1 MFAGTQAFA
10 YDALING
17 IYYNFSG
24 TKAIVTNN
32 DSFGCYSGEVIIPSS
47 VVYGG
52 KTYSVT
58 GIGESAFAAC
68 KTTRITVPKSVKTL
82 GEKAFCGCSGIVD
95 EINCDIPSCSWGD
108 DACPTGSFALSSIT
122 EIVLGEGVTHI
133 GECAFIACDRLMKV
147 TCRATNVPTLG
158 GGVFAGLDGN
168 FSWSNWGV
176 PLSEATLYVP
186 ASALNAYK
194 NADQWKDFGTILP
207 IEEESPSS
215 SLIGTWKRYFGQTGQ
230 DYIIL
235 TFTQDGKVRYQEYDG
250 GVWQHDETYNFI
262 YSENSLKIYD
272 SNGRLIGAIQVLS
285 LTSTELKLYNWPDYG
300 EQTFIKQS
308 DEQEVST
315 ILNGSIIGQWNMVSG
330 VITRYE
336 NDVMVSQDN
345 ETAEPPYDRMAFYEN
360 GVFEYLEYSNSSD
373 SYHED
378 GNGTYTIVDNK
389 FVYGSGDWDSFVIT
403 SFDGSDN
410 MVVVFHTT
418 ENKGSKVVKMV
429 CRVTMQR
436 VTGGGGEPSVAGEFQ
451 GTKRIFGDSQLKSST
466 CGSKTY
472 TYHYDDNGFVTQIDR
487 VREGGSNKTYTI
499 SYSDD
504 KIIVSEALGGRWV
517 VTLGSNGYAKE
528 LVEYNASG
536 TVGDRMMLTYNAEG
550 QLTLVDYGDGDVFRL
565 TYSDGDII
573 RVTESGKT
581 TTYSYE
587 ASGQDKILNI
597 GCVMEFDNIFA
608 VDMDDFGLLYYMGAL
623 GKPTTHLPLA
633 GTVNGTTITG
643 SWTFDDAGRAT
654 KAEFNGS
661 TISWQW
667 SENGSGQGGEQGEP
681 NPLLWGTWRM
691 NFGSNSYVLL
701 TFSEDGK
708 VRYQEYDH
716 NEWQTDVTYNYT
728 YSNSSLRITD
738 STDKEKGVIAIVSLT
753 STTLQLQ
760 DWPDGGVNTFTKQDA
775 QSDESAVLN
784 GSIVGQWN
792 MVSGVITR
800 YENDVMVSQDNE
812 TAEPPYDRMAFY
824 ENGVFEYLEYS
835 NSSDSYHEDG
845 NGTYTIVDNK
855 FVYGSGDW
863 DSFVITSFDGSDNMV
878 VVFHTTEN
886 KGSKVVKMV
895 CRVTMQRVTDGG
907 GDPDPEMPGEFL
919 GAKRIFGD
927 NLLQSYTRD
936 GKTYTFSYD
945 SNGFVTKVERK
956 KTDGTT
962 KTYTITYGDKIVVR
976 SSSSEVWTA
985 TLNSDGFI
993 GTLEV
998 SGTSIS
1004 GEIAHTSFTYNADG
1018 QLTLVNCDDDEMF
1031 RLDYTDGDITRSTF
1045 YRTSGSYSRY
1055 YDYSYETSSQGKI
1068 LNTGC
1073 VMAFQEIYA
1082 VDMEDDEC
1090 LLYYIGALGKPTKHL
1105 PLAGSISGMTIT
1117 GSWILDDA
1125 GRATKAVFNG
1135 GSISWTWADNGSGGQ
1150 GGDEQDE
1157 SAALIGTWKKYF
1169 GQSGQNYII
1178 LTFSQ
1183 DGKVR
1188 YQEYDGGVWQH
1199 DDTYTFTYSGNSL
1212 KIYDSNGSLLG
1223 TIQVLNLTSTE
1234 LKLYNWP
1241 DYGEQTFT
1249 KQSQEQEASA
1259 ILNGSIIGQWNIVSG
1274 TETRYENGVQVSQ
1287 QGGTLTPP
1295 YDRFAFYE
1303 NGTFEYLEHNSSGEG
1318 HHEDGSGTYSI
1329 VDKRF
1334 VYGGGEWDSFVIISF
1349 DGSNSMEVVFRYR
1362 RSSSGN
1368 GYYEARV
1375 VLQRVTDGGG
1385 DPDPE
1390 MPGEFL
1396 GAKRI
1401 FGDNLLQSYTRDG
1414 KTYTFSYDSNGFVTK
1429 VERKKTDGTTK
1440 TYTITYGDKIVVR
1453 SSSSEVWTATL
1464 NSDGFIGTLEVSGT
1478 SISGEIAHTSFTYNA
1493 DGQLTLVNC
1502 DDDEMFRLDYTDG
1515 DITRSTFYRT
1525 SGSYSRYYDYSYET
1539 SSQGKILNTGCVMAF
1554 QEIYAVDMED
1564 DECLLYYIG
1573 ALGKPTKHL
1582 PLAGS
1587 ISGMT
1592 ITGSW
1597 ILDDAGRATKAVFNG
1612 GSISWT
1618 WADNGSGGQGGDDTG
1633 NKIDGIYYS
1642 FTESEAVVV
1651 AGNTAYRGKVV
1662 IPSSVT
1668 YEGKTYPV
1676 AAIGENAFQNCTGLT
1691 AVSIPASVWHIQK
1704 GAFNNCAFQTL
1715 MIKCTTPPTLEAE
1728 GIFRGA
1734 TGTVYVLTESYE
1746 SYLSDD
1752 DWKVLGSSIKPFE
1765 TVTTKLPSHKWSQAN
1780 YKVVAMSFDATEDYG
1795 SQSENNPKHNVIV
1808 GTPSKD
1814 ANGRDWYAID
1824 YQCDWEVKTAP
1835 LNHWCEHNGDI
1846 YVRRVFCYD
1855 RELPAELFLACG
1867 NDDAPCEYYLNGEL
1881 IWSKSNGW
1889 YENEIYQMSSSQI
1902 ALLKPGELNVLAFH
1916 VHQNWGGMYADSGL
1930 YPDLSK
1936 MNISYQCG
1944 DNLTWSL
1951 DGDTGTLTISGTGRM
1966 NDYGGYDHRTN
1977 APWTLLLNSIKHID
1991 IQSGV
1996 TNIGNSAFYGCG
2008 SLTSI
2013 HIPESVRSI
2022 GSSAFRE
2029 CTRLTDVTI
2038 PFGLTSIES
2047 DAFRYCSSLTT
2058 VVISESVSKIEWSA
2072 FSGCSSLTDVY
2083 CYAETL
2089 PETRSDVFNDSPIAT
2104 ATLHVPES
2112 SGLLYKTT
2120 SPWSGFGTVVFL
2132 DAGADGLAC
2141 VDGIYYSLSRNYAT
2155 VIAGDTKYTG
2165 KVVIPTSVNHDGK
2178 TYSVTSIGEN
2188 AFQNCTDL
2196 TMVFIP
2202 ASIWNIQ
2209 KGAFRNSAFE
2219 TLIVKCPTPPIL
2231 DAEGIFLG
2239 ATGTVYVPSEA
2250 YETYLSDNGWK
2261 VLDGSIKPFD
2271 IVTTTLPSAKWSQA
2285 KYKVVAVAFDSGED
2299 YGSQSEDNPKHNVIV
2314 GTPSKDANGREWYAP
2329 DYQCEWEVKTAPL
2342 NNWCEHNGDI
2352 YVRRVFFYD
2361 RNLPTKLFLACGNDD
2376 APCEYYLNGELI
2388 WSKSNGWFE
2397 KEIYQ
2402 MNSSQ
2407 IALLKPGELNVLAYH
2422 VHQNW
2427 GGMYADSGLYPEWSM
2442 ETLSYQCGD
2451 NLTWSF
2457 DGETGTLTISGTG
2470 RMRDYGEYDY
2480 RTNAPWCL
2488 ILNSIKHIEIQP
2500 GVTSIG
2506 NSAFYGCD
2514 ILTSVI
2520 ISENVK
2526 SIGSNA
2532 FRRCTNLT
2540 DVYCYAEN
2548 VPETGGGVFDELP
2561 IERATLRVFQNSL
2574 DQYRATSPWSRF
2586 GFIVPVGAEKC
2597 AEPTISY
2604 SNGELTFNC
2613 ETEGV
2618 EYHYNITDDDIESGV
2633 SKTVKLT
2640 VTYHITV
2647 YATKPNFEKSE
2658 VVHGTLCWID
2668 QQPSTEG
2675 IVQEDAVTEVKALP
2689 VLVQSHGGVV
2699 FVQGVPEGTMVVL
2712 YGIDGKSY
2720 GSTIA
2725 EKDGATLRTN
2735 IQSGSVVIVKVGEKA
2750 FKVRL

>member
-1 MFAGTQAFA
+1 MKHLCQKPLFLVLCLFAGTQVFA
-10 YDALING
+10 YDALIDG
-17 IYYNFSG
+17 IYYNLSG
-24 TKAIVTNN
+24 SNAEVTYKSCEFN
-32 DSFGCYSGEVIIPSS
+32 DDGQPYNIKSDYSGAVVIPRS
-47 VVYGG
+47 VTYSGRS
-52 KTYSVT
+52 YSVT
-58 GIGESAFAAC
+58 SIGGHAFYFCRDLTSVTIPEGVTSIGESAFYHCVGLSPIA
-68 KTTRITVPKSVKTL
+68 IPESVKSIGKRAFMYCRGLTSINIPDNVTSI
-82 GEKAFCGCSGIVD
+82 GEKAFWACSELTSIVVGNGVSRIAD
-95 EINCDIPSCSWGD
+95 SALDGGSELTTVTLGKNVTDIEGGNFYCCDNLKDVYCY
-108 DACPTGSFALSSIT
+108 A
-122 EIVLGEGVTHI
+122 
-133 GECAFIACDRLMKV
+133 K
-147 TCRATNVPTLG
+147 NVPTTG
-158 GGVFAGLDGN
+158 SSVFTTYSIDTWWYSVTG
-168 FSWSNWGV
+168 
-176 PLSEATLYVP
+176 ATLHVP
-186 ASALNAYK
+186 AGSVDSYKATLPWSKFGSVVALDDYDPDDDIEDESAA
-194 NADQWKDFGTILP
+194 
-207 IEEESPSS
+207 
-215 SLIGTWKRYFGQTGQ
+215 LIGTWKKYFGQSGQ
-230 DYIIL
+230 NYIIL
-235 TFTQDGKVRYQEYDG
+235 TFSQDGKVRYQEYDG
-250 GVWQHDETYNFI
+250 GVWQHDETYSFT
-262 YSENSLKIYD
+262 YSGNSLKIYD
-272 SNGRLIGAIQVLS
+272 SSGRLVGTIQVLN

-300 EQTFIKQS
+300 EQTFTKQS
-308 DEQEVST
+308 QEQEASAV
-315 ILNGSIIGQWNMVSG
+315 LNGSIIGQWNIVSG
-330 VITRYE
+330 TETRYE
-336 NDVMVSQDN
+336 NGVQVSQQGG
-345 ETAEPPYDRMAFYEN
+345 TLTPPYDRFAFYEN
-360 GVFEYLEYSNSSD
+360 GTFVFLEHNSSGD
-373 SYHED
+373 GHHED
-378 GNGTYTIVDNK
+378 GSGTYSIVDNK
-389 FVYGSGDWDSFVIT
+389 FVYGSGEWNSFVIT
-403 SFDGSDN
+403 SFDGSN
-410 MVVVFHTT
+410 SMEVVF
-418 ENKGSKVVKMV
+418 
-429 CRVTMQR
+429 
-436 VTGGGGEPSVAGEFQ
+436 
-451 GTKRIFGDSQLKSST
+451 
-466 CGSKTY
+466 
-472 TYHYDDNGFVTQIDR
+472 
-487 VREGGSNKTYTI
+487 
-499 SYSDD
+499 
-504 KIIVSEALGGRWV
+504 
-517 VTLGSNGYAKE
+517 
-528 LVEYNASG
+528 
-536 TVGDRMMLTYNAEG
+536 
-550 QLTLVDYGDGDVFRL
+550 
-565 TYSDGDII
+565 
-573 RVTESGKT
+573 
-581 TTYSYE
+581 
-587 ASGQDKILNI
+587 
-597 GCVMEFDNIFA
+597 
-608 VDMDDFGLLYYMGAL
+608 
-623 GKPTTHLPLA
+623 
-633 GTVNGTTITG
+633 
-643 SWTFDDAGRAT
+643 
-654 KAEFNGS
+654 
-661 TISWQW
+661 
-667 SENGSGQGGEQGEP
+667 
-681 NPLLWGTWRM
+681 
-691 NFGSNSYVLL
+691 
-701 TFSEDGK
+701 
-708 VRYQEYDH
+708 RY
-716 NEWQTDVTYNYT
+716 
-728 YSNSSLRITD
+728 R
-738 STDKEKGVIAIVSLT
+738 
-753 STTLQLQ
+753 
-760 DWPDGGVNTFTKQDA
+760 
-775 QSDESAVLN
+775 
-784 GSIVGQWN
+784 
-792 MVSGVITR
+792 R
-800 YENDVMVSQDNE
+800 
-812 TAEPPYDRMAFY
+812 
-824 ENGVFEYLEYS
+824 
-835 NSSDSYHEDG
+835 NSSDY
-845 NGTYTIVDNK
+845 
-855 FVYGSGDW
+855 
-863 DSFVITSFDGSDNMV
+863 V
-878 VVFHTTEN
+878 VRATL
-886 KGSKVVKMV
+886 
-895 CRVTMQRVTDGG
+895 QRVTDGG
-907 GDPDPEMPGEFL
+907 GDPDPEIPGEFL

-945 SNGFVTKVERK
+945 SNGFVTKVERR
-956 KTDGTT
+956 KTDGTA

-998 SGTSIS
+998 SGTSTS

-1117 GSWILDDA
+1117 GSWTLDDA

-1135 GSISWTWADNGSGGQ
+1135 GSILWTWADNGGGQ
-1150 GGDEQDE
+1150 GGGEQDE

-1178 LTFSQ
+1178 LTFTQ

-1199 DDTYTFTYSGNSL
+1199 DETYTFTYSGNSL

-1259 ILNGSIIGQWNIVSG
+1259 VLNGSIIGQWNIVSG

-1303 NGTFEYLEHNSSGEG
+1303 NGTFVFLEHNSSGEG

-1329 VDKRF
+1329 VDNRF
-1334 VYGGGEWDSFVIISF
+1334 VYGGGEWDSFVITSF

-1385 DPDPE
+1385 D
-1390 MPGEFL
+1390 
-1396 GAKRI
+1396 
-1401 FGDNLLQSYTRDG
+1401 
-1414 KTYTFSYDSNGFVTK
+1414 
-1429 VERKKTDGTTK
+1429 
-1440 TYTITYGDKIVVR
+1440 
-1453 SSSSEVWTATL
+1453 
-1464 NSDGFIGTLEVSGT
+1464 
-1478 SISGEIAHTSFTYNA
+1478 
-1493 DGQLTLVNC
+1493 
-1502 DDDEMFRLDYTDG
+1502 
-1515 DITRSTFYRT
+1515 
-1525 SGSYSRYYDYSYET
+1525 
-1539 SSQGKILNTGCVMAF
+1539 
-1554 QEIYAVDMED
+1554 
-1564 DECLLYYIG
+1564 
-1573 ALGKPTKHL
+1573 
-1582 PLAGS
+1582 
-1587 ISGMT
+1587 
-1592 ITGSW
+1592 
-1597 ILDDAGRATKAVFNG
+1597 
-1612 GSISWT
+1612 
-1618 WADNGSGGQGGDDTG
+1618 DTG
-1633 NKIDGIYYS
+1633 TGNNIDGIYYS

-1676 AAIGENAFQNCTGLT
+1676 GAIGENAFQNCTGLT
-1691 AVSIPASVWHIQK
+1691 AVSIPTSVRHIQK
-1704 GAFNNCAFQTL
+1704 GAFSGCAFQSL
-1715 MIKCTTPPTLEAE
+1715 MIKCSTPPTLEAE

-1734 TGTVYVLTESYE
+1734 TGTVYVPTDSYE

-1814 ANGRDWYAID
+1814 ANGRDWYALD
-1824 YQCDWEVKTAP
+1824 YQCEWDMKTAP

-1889 YENEIYQMSSSQI
+1889 FEKEIYQMNSSQI
-1902 ALLKPGELNVLAFH
+1902 ALLKPGELNVLAYH
-1916 VHQNWGGMYADSGL
+1916 VHQNWGDMYADSGL
-1930 YPDLSK
+1930 YPEWS
-1936 MNISYQCG
+1936 MESISYRCG

-1951 DGDTGTLTISGTGRM
+1951 DGETGTLTVSGTGRM
-1966 NDYGGYDHRTN
+1966 NDYWGGDHRTE
-1977 APWTLLLNSIKHID
+1977 APWGLLQNSIKHVE
-1991 IQSGV
+1991 IQPGV
-1996 TNIGNSAFYGCG
+1996 TSIGNSAFYGCG
-2008 SLTSI
+2008 NLTS
-2013 HIPESVRSI
+2013 
-2022 GSSAFRE
+2022 
-2029 CTRLTDVTI
+2029 
-2038 PFGLTSIES
+2038 
-2047 DAFRYCSSLTT
+2047 
-2058 VVISESVSKIEWSA
+2058 VVISESVKSVGNNA
-2072 FSGCSSLTDVY
+2072 FKECTNLTDVY
-2083 CYAETL
+2083 CYAETI
-2089 PETRSDVFNDSPIAT
+2089 PETRDDAFNDSPVAT
-2104 ATLHVPES
+2104 ATLHVPGS
-2112 SGLLYKTT
+2112 SSTLYKTT
-2120 SPWSGFGTVVFL
+2120 SPWSRFGTILYF
-2132 DAGADGLAC
+2132 DAGADGYAY
-2141 VDGIYYSLSRNYAT
+2141 VDGIHYSLSRIYAT
-2155 VIAGDTKYTG
+2155 VIAGDTNYTG
-2165 KVVIPTSVNHDGK
+2165 KVTIPSYITYDGK
-2178 TYSVTSIGEN
+2178 SYTVTSIGEN
-2188 AFQNCTDL
+2188 AFQNCTGL
-2196 TMVFIP
+2196 TTVSIP
-2202 ASIWNIQ
+2202 SSVWHIQ
-2209 KGAFRNSAFE
+2209 KGAFSGCAFQ
-2219 TLIVKCPTPPIL
+2219 TLMVKSSTPPTL
-2231 DAEGIFLG
+2231 DDDGIFQS
-2239 ATGTVYVPSEA
+2239 ATGTVYVPTEG
-2250 YETYLSDNGWK
+2250 YETYLSNDGWK
-2261 VLDGSIKPFD
+2261 VLADNIKPFD
-2271 IVTTTLPSAKWSQA
+2271 IVTTKLPSHKWSQA
-2285 KYKVVAVAFDSGED
+2285 NYRVVAISFDADES
-2299 YGSQSEDNPKHNVIV
+2299 YGSNSEDNPKHNVIV
-2314 GTPSKDANGREWYAP
+2314 GTPSKDANGRDWYAP
-2329 DYQCEWEVKTAPL
+2329 DYQCEWEVKAAPL

-2361 RNLPTKLFLACGNDD
+2361 RELPAELFLACGNDD

-2470 RMRDYGEYDY
+2470 RMSDYGEYDY

-2488 ILNSIKHIEIQP
+2488 ILNSIRHIEIQP

-2548 VPETGGGVFDELP
+2548 VPETGSGVFDELP

-2574 DQYRATSPWSRF
+2574 DQYKAASPWNRF
-2586 GFIVPVGAEKC
+2586 GSIIPVGAEKC

-2618 EYHYNITDDDIESGV
+2618 TYHYNITDDDIESGV
-2633 SKTVKLT
+2633 GKTVKLT

-2647 YATKPNFEKSE
+2647 YATKPNWEKSE

-2668 QQPSTEG
+2668 QQPEMEG
-2675 IVQEDAVTEVKALP
+2675 VTDEDAILEVKAQP
-2689 VLVQSHGGVV
+2689 VLVQSHNGTV
-2699 FVQGVPEGTMVVL
+2699 FVQGVPDGTMISL
-2712 YGIDGKSY
+2712 YSLDGKSY

-2725 EKDGATLRTN
+2725 KNDGATLKTN
-2735 IQSGSVVIVKVGEKA
+2735 FQPGSVVIVKVGEKA

>member
-1 MFAGTQAFA
+1 MKHLCSILFLVLCMFAGTQAFA

-24 TKAIVTNN
+24 TEAIVTNN

-158 GGVFAGLDGN
+158 GGAFAGLDGN

-410 MVVVFHTT
+410 MVVIFHTT

-517 VTLGSNGYAKE
+517 ATLGSNGYAKE

-536 TVGDRMMLTYNAEG
+536 TVGDRMMFTYNAEG

-573 RVTESGKT
+573 RVTESEKT

-623 GKPTTHLPLA
+623 GKPTKHLPLA

-643 SWTFDDAGRAT
+643 SWTFDDADRAT

-667 SENGSGQGGEQGEP
+667 AENGSGQGGEQGEP

-728 YSNSSLRITD
+728 YSNSSLRMTD
-738 STDKEKGVIAIVSLT
+738 STGKEKGVIAIVSLT

-878 VVFHTTEN
+878 VIFHTTEN

-962 KTYTITYGDKIVVR
+962 KTY
-976 SSSSEVWTA
+976 A
-985 TLNSDGFI
+985 
-993 GTLEV
+993 
-998 SGTSIS
+998 
-1004 GEIAHTSFTYNADG
+1004 
-1018 QLTLVNCDDDEMF
+1018 
-1031 RLDYTDGDITRSTF
+1031 
-1045 YRTSGSYSRY
+1045 
-1055 YDYSYETSSQGKI
+1055 
-1068 LNTGC
+1068 
-1073 VMAFQEIYA
+1073 
-1082 VDMEDDEC
+1082 
-1090 LLYYIGALGKPTKHL
+1090 
-1105 PLAGSISGMTIT
+1105 
-1117 GSWILDDA
+1117 
-1125 GRATKAVFNG
+1125 
-1135 GSISWTWADNGSGGQ
+1135 
-1150 GGDEQDE
+1150 
-1157 SAALIGTWKKYF
+1157 
-1169 GQSGQNYII
+1169 
-1178 LTFSQ
+1178 
-1183 DGKVR
+1183 
-1188 YQEYDGGVWQH
+1188 
-1199 DDTYTFTYSGNSL
+1199 
-1212 KIYDSNGSLLG
+1212 
-1223 TIQVLNLTSTE
+1223 
-1234 LKLYNWP
+1234 
-1241 DYGEQTFT
+1241 
-1249 KQSQEQEASA
+1249 
-1259 ILNGSIIGQWNIVSG
+1259 
-1274 TETRYENGVQVSQ
+1274 
-1287 QGGTLTPP
+1287 
-1295 YDRFAFYE
+1295 
-1303 NGTFEYLEHNSSGEG
+1303 
-1318 HHEDGSGTYSI
+1318 
-1329 VDKRF
+1329 
-1334 VYGGGEWDSFVIISF
+1334 
-1349 DGSNSMEVVFRYR
+1349 
-1362 RSSSGN
+1362 
-1368 GYYEARV
+1368 
-1375 VLQRVTDGGG
+1375 
-1385 DPDPE
+1385 
-1390 MPGEFL
+1390 
-1396 GAKRI
+1396 
-1401 FGDNLLQSYTRDG
+1401 
-1414 KTYTFSYDSNGFVTK
+1414 
-1429 VERKKTDGTTK
+1429 
-1440 TYTITYGDKIVVR
+1440 ITYGDKIVVR

-1814 ANGRDWYAID
+1814 ANSRDWYALD
-1824 YQCDWEVKTAP
+1824 YQCEWEVKTAP

-1889 YENEIYQMSSSQI
+1889 FEKEIYQMNSSQI
-1902 ALLKPGELNVLAFH
+1902 ALLKPGELNVLAYH
-1916 VHQNWGGMYADSGL
+1916 VHQNWGDMYADSGL
-1930 YPDLSK
+1930 YPEWS
-1936 MNISYQCG
+1936 MESISYRCG

-1951 DGDTGTLTISGTGRM
+1951 DGETGTLTISGTGRM
-1966 NDYGGYDHRTN
+1966 NDYGGGDHRTY
-1977 APWTLLLNSIKHID
+1977 APWGLLQNGIKHVE
-1991 IQSGV
+1991 IQPGV
-1996 TNIGNSAFYGCG
+1996 TSIGNSAFYGCG
-2008 SLTSI
+2008 NLTS
-2013 HIPESVRSI
+2013 V
-2022 GSSAFRE
+2022 A
-2029 CTRLTDVTI
+2029 
-2038 PFGLTSIES
+2038 
-2047 DAFRYCSSLTT
+2047 
-2058 VVISESVSKIEWSA
+2058 ISESVKSIGNNA
-2072 FSGCSSLTDVY
+2072 FKECTRLTDVY
-2083 CYAETL
+2083 CYAETV
-2089 PETRSDVFNDSPIAT
+2089 PETRDDAFNDSPVAT
-2104 ATLHVPES
+2104 ATLHVPGS
-2112 SGLLYKTT
+2112 SGTLYKTT
-2120 SPWSGFGTVVFL
+2120 SPWSRFGTILFF
-2132 DAGADGLAC
+2132 DAGADGFAY
-2141 VDGIYYSLSRNYAT
+2141 VDGIHYSLSRIYAT
-2155 VIAGDTKYTG
+2155 VIAGDTNYTG
-2165 KVVIPTSVNHDGK
+2165 KVIIPSSITYDGK
-2178 TYSVTSIGEN
+2178 SYAVTSIGEN
-2188 AFQNCTDL
+2188 AFQNCTGL
-2196 TMVFIP
+2196 TTVSIP
-2202 ASIWNIQ
+2202 SSVWHIQ
-2209 KGAFRNSAFE
+2209 KGAFSGCAFQ
-2219 TLIVKCPTPPIL
+2219 TLMIKCSTPPTL
-2231 DAEGIFLG
+2231 DADGIFQG
-2239 ATGTVYVPSEA
+2239 ASGTVYVPTEG
-2250 YETYLSDNGWK
+2250 YETYLSNDGWK
-2261 VLDGSIKPFD
+2261 ELGSSIKPFD
-2271 IVTTTLPSAKWSQA
+2271 VVTTKLPSHKWSQA
-2285 KYKVVAVAFDSGED
+2285 NYRVVAISFDADES
-2299 YGSQSEDNPKHNVIV
+2299 YGSNSEDNPKHNVIV

-2720 GSTIA
+2720 GSAIA
-2725 EKDGATLRTN
+2725 EKDGATLMTN